1 MTKEE
6 AEKLMAKAKEE
17 ELSSEEKLALLKYV
31 NSLVGDLKQDVNSL
45 NNN

>member
-6 AEKLMAKAKEE
+6 AEILMAKAKEE
-17 ELSSEEKLALLKYV
+17 ELSAEEKLALLKYV
-31 NSLVGDLKQDVNSL
+31 NSLVSDLKQDINSL